1 MIRRDAKQFFFFFF
15 FHFFS
20 HRYICTADIC

>member
-1 MIRRDAKQFFFFFF
+1 MIRRDAKQFFFFF